1 MRLFER
7 LRGKLGF
14 EPALIDAVPKPS
26 LNQAAAAATLLVLE
40 SPEGMCC
47 GHCSGKAEGHS
58 AEKSAA

>member
-7 LRGKLGF
+7 LRGKLGY
-14 EPALIDAVPKPS
+14 EPAVTDAALKPG
-26 LNQAAAAATLLVLE
+26 LNQAAAAATPLVLE